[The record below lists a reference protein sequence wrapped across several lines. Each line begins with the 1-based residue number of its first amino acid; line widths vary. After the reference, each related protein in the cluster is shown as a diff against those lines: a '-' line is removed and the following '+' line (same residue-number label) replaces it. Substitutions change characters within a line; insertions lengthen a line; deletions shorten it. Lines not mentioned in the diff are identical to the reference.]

1 MAREVAAAVDAL
13 RGYLDGVGFQ
23 QVYKFLVG
31 VNQYGVAPSLVS
43 RHTADDVARFFDV
56 VLGDCPELA
65 LLQCFMYGRPAPV
78 RDLSEVEKPVAD
90 ALLRANLLR
99 AGEDGETVVAAD
111 LQLIAAF
118 GLDLLVDRRIHF
130 GGDDVHEVYIGPD
143 SYWMLYYVNALGI
156 RRDDRA
162 VDLCTGTGV
171 AALYLSLFSD
181 RVLATDIG
189 SAPLKLVQINRRL
202 NGRESQVEVRRE
214 DLRDTLDGREQFDVL
229 TCNPPFVAVPPGL
242 QGPLYAHG
250 TDVDGL
256 GYMRTIIER
265 LPSVMS
271 PGGCAY
277 LVADLVGDK
286 RGPHFVEELEDFAAS
301 GSLAIDVYIDNVI
314 AAAAQVGPLSAFL
327 ERINAGRGRAEIAA
341 EIEAFQH
348 DTVRAERYYMS
359 TLRLRTAAPNPGV
372 RVMRRFAPPREAPE
386 ETWPAL
392 LLRT

>member
-1 MAREVAAAVDAL
+1 MAPEITAAVDAL
-13 RGYLDGVGFQ
+13 RGYLDRVGFQ
-23 QVYKFLVG
+23 QVYKFIVG
-31 VNQYGVAPSLVS
+31 FNQYSVAPSLIS
-43 RHTADDVARFFDV
+43 QHTAGDVARFFDT
-56 VLGDCPELA
+56 VLKDCSELA
-65 LLQCFMYGRPAPV
+65 LLQCLMYGRTALM
-78 RDLSEVEKPVAD
+78 RALSDVEKPVAD

-99 AGEDGETVVAAD
+99 QREDGETLVAAD

-130 GGDDVHEVYIGPD
+130 GGDVHEVYIGPD

-156 RRDDRA
+156 RREHRA
-162 VDLCTGTGV
+162 VDLCTGTGI

-189 SAPLKLVQINRRL
+189 SAPLALVQINRCL
-202 NGRESQVEVRRE
+202 NRRQAQIEVRRE

-229 TCNPPFVAVPPGL
+229 TCNPPFVALPPGL

-250 TDVDGL
+250 TDIDGL

-271 PGGCAY
+271 SGGCAY

-301 GSLAIDVYIDNVI
+301 GSLAIDVYIDHVI
-314 AAAAQVGPLSAFL
+314 PAAAQVGPLAAFL
-327 ERINAGRGRAEIAA
+327 ERLNAGRERAEIAT
-341 EIEAFQH
+341 ELEVFQH
-348 DTVRAERYYMS
+348 NTVQAERYYLS
-359 TLRLRTAAPNPGV
+359 TLRLRTAASNPGV
-372 RVMRRFAPPREAPE
+372 RVMRRFALPRETSE